1 MAYYKK
7 VLQRRQVST
16 DGGQTWT
23 FTGEEQWVTVGTY
36 NTLEECNGASVITGT
51 PEIDQSLETIC
62 VGTDEY
68 WQAWEMVSY
77 DGGTTY
83 RRSGNVVQVL
93 KQKDSD
99 KCSETPTTT
108 YTLTVT
114 TNIDCDITIN
124 GITTSNTML
133 ATASMNPGTN
143 YTVSFSEK
151 AGYITPSNIT
161 GVLNGDKT
169 VSARYEE
176 QGSKLTLSVG
186 TNVNCDITI
195 SANTMPS
202 TTAYNTR
209 STSVQLDSGSIYKV
223 SVSDVAGYTKPNDV
237 TGTITASTSLTL
249 TYTASSSN
257 VLAILKVNGNSN
269 TDVEITGTTGEIT
282 RSMVS
287 AYTGTAYSVQ
297 FTTACTS
304 IGESTFSGFTVLSAA
319 TTAGGGTANTIT
331 SIGDYAFKQCT
342 NLKNF
347 SGLGSRCTSIGK
359 GCFDSCTNL
368 LSVQLN
374 RTNITSIPESA
385 FTKCLDVY
393 VGTMPDTVTSIGTRA
408 FYGNTHMASIT
419 IPLGVTSI
427 GTSAFSGCTSFTSID
442 IKATIPPTLGNNA
455 FAETNDCPIY
465 VPCDSVNAYKSA
477 WSTYRDRIV
486 CKQLLA
492 TTKTIYGET
501 YEIYGADTIENIP
514 SLSITSSVTV
524 TTACTSIGG
533 YSFKGGT
540 ALTQINFSN
549 TVKTIEE
556 AAFSGCTNLSSV
568 TIPNSVTTI
577 EGSVFSD
584 CGKLT
589 SVTFGNS
596 IISIGADAFNKC
608 SGLTSVSIPNSVTT
622 IDSYAFEDCSRLTS
636 VTIGNGI
643 TYIGDRAFL
652 NDTGLTFIRVNA
664 TVPPTLGT
672 VSFVGTNNCPIY
684 VPCASLNNYKTAAGW
699 SEYESRIT
707 CNDGNPKAVLTL
719 NNGTTVPIYGSGALT
734 RDEISG
740 YSATTVYADLSNCT
754 EIGNAAFSGFTSL
767 TGTSHFDS
775 MVSIGH
781 YAFARCTALTSTG
794 GQTIGENLTS
804 LGEGAFLGTK
814 IGGVDIPTGV
824 TTIGNAAFSGCSNLR
839 SVTLHDNITSIEN
852 HAFESCDI
860 GSIVLPNSLTEIGTN
875 AFVGNRITEIDLKNI
890 QTIGSGAFAGNKLTN
905 LYIPCTV
912 GYIDTN
918 AFGGN
923 TGLTAITFGL
933 AAGCDETS
941 QITLNTFA
949 FQSCESLKE
958 IHMENPV
965 YTPIHEWTTNFHD
978 VFLFC
983 HALFD
988 GSGKICLPSNQHYDP
1003 NSSIEEWRQFATD
1016 NNITMGVCN

>member
-7 VLQRRQVST
+7 VLQKRQVST

-83 RRSGNVVQVL
+83 RRSGNIVQVL

-114 TNIDCDITIN
+114 TNINCDITIN

-151 AGYITPSNIT
+151 EGYTKPSNIT
-161 GVLNGDKT
+161 GVLNENKS

-202 TTAYNTR
+202 TTTYNTK

-223 SVSDVAGYTKPNDV
+223 SVSDVSGYTKPNDV

-269 TDVEITGTTGEIT
+269 ADVEITGTTGEIT

-304 IGESTFSGFTVLSAA
+304 IGDSAFSGFTALSAA
-319 TTAGGGTANTIT
+319 TTAGGGTANTIA

-347 SGLGSRCTSIGK
+347 SGLGSILTSIGK

-368 LSVQLN
+368 LSVQLT
-374 RTNITSIPESA
+374 RTKITSIPESA

-393 VGTMPDTVTSIGTRA
+393 VGTIPDTVTSIGTRA
-408 FYGNTHMASIT
+408 FYGNTRMLSIT
-419 IPLGVTSI
+419 IPSGVTTI
-427 GTSAFSGCTSFTSID
+427 GTSAFSGCTSFDSID
-442 IKATIPPTLGNNA
+442 IEATTPPTLGNNA
-455 FAETNDCPIY
+455 FSETNDCPIY
-465 VPCDSVNAYKSA
+465 VPCSSVNAYKAS
-477 WSTYRDRIV
+477 WSTYRDRIT

-492 TTKTIYGET
+492 TTQTIYGQT
-501 YEIYGADTIENIP
+501 YEIYGADTIENVP
-514 SLSITSSVTV
+514 SLSTTSSVTV

-577 EGSVFSD
+577 EGNAFSD
-584 CGKLT
+584 CNKLT

-596 IISIGADAFNKC
+596 ITIIGADAFNKC
-608 SGLTSVSIPNSVTT
+608 SGLTSISIPNSVTT
-622 IDSYAFEDCSRLTS
+622 IDSYAFEGCSHLTS
-636 VTIGNGI
+636 VTIGNGVR
-643 TYIGDRAFL
+643 YIGNSAFKD
-652 NDTGLTFIRVNA
+652 NTGLTFIRVNA
-664 TVPPTLGT
+664 TVPPTLGNY
-672 VSFVGTNNCPIY
+672 SFLSTNNCDIF
-684 VPCASLNNYKTAAGW
+684 VPCISINAYKAEAKW
-699 SEYESRIT
+699 SEYEERIK
-707 CNDGNPKAVLTL
+707 CNDGSAKAVLTL
-719 NNGTTVPIYGSGALT
+719 NNGTTVQIFGSGPLT
-734 RDEISG
+734 RDEVEP
-740 YSATTVYADLSNCT
+740 YSATTVYADLENCT
-754 EIGNAAFSGFTSL
+754 EIGDGAFLRFGSL
-767 TGTSHFDS
+767 TGISHLTN
-775 MVSIGH
+775 VTSIGLS
-781 YAFARCTALTSTG
+781 AFDECTALTSTG
-794 GQTIGENLTS
+794 GYTIGENLTS
-804 LGEGAFLGTK
+804 LGDRAFRGTK
-814 IGGVDIPTGV
+814 IVGVDIPTGV
-824 TTIGNAAFSGCSNLR
+824 TTIGEAVFSGCSNLSR
-839 SVTLHDNITSIEN
+839 VTLHDNIASIGN
-852 HAFESCDI
+852 HAFESCKI
-860 GSIVLPNSLTEIGTN
+860 YSIDLPDSLTILGTN
-875 AFVGNRITEIDLKNI
+875 VFADNKISDLNLNNVATVGD
-890 QTIGSGAFAGNKLTN
+890 GAFAGNNLTS
-905 LYIPCTV
+905 LIIPCTV
-912 GYIDTN
+912 GNI
-918 AFGGN
+918 FMHGFMGN
-923 TGLTAITFGL
+923 KNLTSVTFEM
-933 AAGCDETS
+933 AVGCDETS
-941 QITLNTFA
+941 QITLHAMA
-949 FQSCESLKE
+949 FQDCERLKE
-958 IHMENPV
+958 INIENPS
-965 YTPIHEWTTNFHD
+965 YTPNIENTTSLD
-978 VFLFC
+978 YIFLYC
-983 HALFD
+983 HGLYD
-988 GSGKICLPSNQHYDP
+988 GTGKICLPSNQHYDP
-1003 NSSIEEWRQFATD
+1003 NSSIEEWRQFAAGK
-1016 NNITMGVCN
+1016 NITMGVCN